1 MALESNNNEGL
12 LGGGGVGEDD
22 FAALDSMGYTGQS
35 QYGMNTVNMNSS
47 TPSSSSFG
55 SNTGS
60 SAPPAS
66 AGGGGTAVGDGRDNG
81 FSGVSGSLFDRI
93 RARTEQQKQSISSSQ
108 QPQQQQAATQEAAQS
123 SSQQSAFVSQQQQ
136 PSSGEPTMELE
147 RNGSD
152 PYNTVTVNAFIDNAV
167 NNGAGTS
174 GAQNNNNETTYSFSA
189 SAPGEDF
196 SQAAA
201 GAGLRVPQYGAS
213 RDDPYYAASNNQNA
227 QQYPTSIQ
235 EKAVDTMKSL
245 WDAGLNGAQT
255 ISAMAQAKLGSDGV
269 DATPRSYNN
278 NFLLREDSMENG
290 MGGPPTT
297 GTMNQQQQK
306 QPPPPPI
313 STSGLDP
320 ETAAAGQGYSMLK
333 YGKTFCEDVFAF
345 VMQLPP
351 AGKGAVG
358 VVLLW
363 VLYVL
368 FG

>member
-12 LGGGGVGEDD
+12 LGGGDDD

-35 QYGMNTVNMNSS
+35 QYGMNTVNMS

-55 SNTGS
+55 SNNSGGAPS
-60 SAPPAS
+60 SS
-66 AGGGGTAVGDGRDNG
+66 GGGTSVGDNGRDNG

-93 RARTEQQKQSISSSQ
+93 RARTAEQQKQSISSSQ
-108 QPQQQQAATQEAAQS
+108 PQQQQEAAQS
-123 SSQQSAFVSQQQQ
+123 SSQQYAFVSQQQQ

-152 PYNTVTVNAFIDNAV
+152 PYNTATVNAFIDNAV

-174 GAQNNNNETTYSFSA
+174 GAPSAYNQNNNNETTYSFSA

-201 GAGLRVPQYGAS
+201 PGAGLRVPQYGAS
-213 RDDPYYAASNNQNA
+213 RDDPYYAALNNQNA

-255 ISAMAQAKLGSDGV
+255 ISAMVQAKLGSDGV

-278 NFLLREDSMENG
+278 NFLLREDSMEHG
-290 MGGPPTT
+290 MGGPSTT
-297 GTMNQQQQK
+297 GTMNQQQQ
-306 QPPPPPI
+306 PPPPPM
-313 STSGLDP
+313 STSALDP

>member
-12 LGGGGVGEDD
+12 LGGGDDD

-35 QYGMNTVNMNSS
+35 QYGMNTVNMS

-55 SNTGS
+55 SNNSGGAPS
-60 SAPPAS
+60 SS
-66 AGGGGTAVGDGRDNG
+66 GGGTSVGDGRDNG

-93 RARTEQQKQSISSSQ
+93 RARTAEQQKQSISSSQ
-108 QPQQQQAATQEAAQS
+108 PQQQQEAAQS
-123 SSQQSAFVSQQQQ
+123 SSQQYAFVSQQQQ

-152 PYNTVTVNAFIDNAV
+152 PYNTATVNAFIDNAV

-174 GAQNNNNETTYSFSA
+174 GAPSAYNQNNNNETTYSFSA

-201 GAGLRVPQYGAS
+201 PGAGLRVPQYGAS
-213 RDDPYYAASNNQNA
+213 RDDPYYAALNNQNA

-235 EKAVDTMKSL
+235 EKTVDTMKSL

-278 NFLLREDSMENG
+278 NFLLREDSMEYG
-290 MGGPPTT
+290 MGGPSTT
-297 GTMNQQQQK
+297 GAMNQQQQ
-306 QPPPPPI
+306 PPPPPPM
-313 STSGLDP
+313 STSALDP

>member
-12 LGGGGVGEDD
+12 LGGGDDD

-35 QYGMNTVNMNSS
+35 QYGMNTVNMW

-55 SNTGS
+55 WNNSGGAPS
-60 SAPPAS
+60 SS
-66 AGGGGTAVGDGRDNG
+66 GGGTSVGDGRDNG

-93 RARTEQQKQSISSSQ
+93 RARTAEQQKQSISSSQ
-108 QPQQQQAATQEAAQS
+108 PQQQQEAAQS
-123 SSQQSAFVSQQQQ
+123 SSQQYAFVSQQQQ

-152 PYNTVTVNAFIDNAV
+152 PYNTATVNAFIDNAV

-174 GAQNNNNETTYSFSA
+174 GAPSAYNQNNNNETTYSFSA

-196 SQAAA
+196 SQAQP

-213 RDDPYYAASNNQNA
+213 RDDPYYAAVNNQNA

-235 EKAVDTMKSL
+235 EKAMDTMKSL

-255 ISAMAQAKLGSDGV
+255 ISAMVQAKLGSDGV

-278 NFLLREDSMENG
+278 NFLLREDSMEYG
-290 MGGPPTT
+290 MGGPSTT
-297 GTMNQQQQK
+297 GTMNQQQQ
-306 QPPPPPI
+306 PPPPPM
-313 STSGLDP
+313 STSALDP

-333 YGKTFCEDVFAF
+333 YGKTFFEDVFAF
-345 VMQLPP
+345 LMQLPP